1 MPKKPKH
8 QADLPTIKQLPS
20 GSWHAKV
27 YTHTDEN
34 GKRHYKSFTNLD
46 KKKLVLELAQFK
58 ADKKEAR
65 IEAASG
71 HLDLTLREAM
81 TEYIESKSA
90 VSSPTTIKGYRDIR
104 DNHLQDI
111 IGIRITDITQQLIQV
126 SVNREAARYSPKTVR
141 NAYALF
147 TATMSFFLPGTA
159 FHTTLPQ
166 KEKNEVVIPTEEE
179 VTLLVDEAKGKPIYL
194 PLLLGACCGL
204 RRSEI
209 AALTWSDI
217 DLNAG
222 TIRVARALV
231 VDDTGHFVEKGTK
244 TSAGTRTVRLFPLVL
259 DELRRLKEESPDNDP
274 SKRITISPNQITRH
288 FSRLQNDTG
297 TRHYRFHDLRHY
309 CVSVMLSLNI
319 PKNYIANY
327 VGHESEH
334 MIDSVYGH
342 IMASRKTAVEDL
354 MQDYY
359 SKIFH

>member
-1 MPKKPKH
+1 MAKKKNTGI
-8 QADLPTIKQLPS
+8 PTIKQLPS

-71 HLDLTLREAM
+71 RIDLTLREAM
-81 TEYIESKSA
+81 TEYIESKNA
-90 VSSPTTIKGYRDIR
+90 VSSPTTVKGYRDIR
-104 DNHLQDI
+104 DNHLKDI
-111 IGIRITDITQQLIQV
+111 MEIRITDITQQLIQV
-126 SVNREAARYSPKTVR
+126 SINREAARYSPKTVR

-147 TATMSFFLPGTA
+147 TATMSFFLPDIA

-166 KEKNEVVIPTEEE
+166 KEKSEVVIPTEEE
-179 VTLLVDEAKGKPIYL
+179 ITVLVEAAKEKPIYL
-194 PLLLGACCGL
+194 PLLLGSCCGL

-209 AALTWSDI
+209 AALTWE
-217 DLNAG
+217 DLDLKEG
-222 TIRVARALV
+222 TIRIHRALV

-259 DELRRLKEESPDNDP
+259 DELKRLKEETGTASPDT
-274 SKRITISPNQITRH
+274 RITISPNQITRH
-288 FSRLQNDTG
+288 FSRLLDSTG
-297 TRHYRFHDLRHY
+297 VRHYRFHDLRHY

-319 PKNYIANY
+319 PKFYIANY

-334 MIDSVYGH
+334 MIDTVYGH

-359 SKIFH
+359 SKIFR